1 MTKIT
6 RSKRAVGARKADT
19 IREQAAEIV
28 QHFSFH
34 LRIEADSPV
43 YAGKMEHLECEDGTG
58 HWVQVYVFVPKD
70 PR

>member
-1 MTKIT
+1 
-6 RSKRAVGARKADT
+6 
-19 IREQAAEIV
+19 V